1 MIIDETNLDKT
12 KVICLFVGTA
22 HDFSDHVLRIASE
35 EFPCCDF
42 QRISHI
48 NDLGFFDR
56 NGRHNLRA
64 IIVHQSQSAEL
75 LTQLSKISDG
85 FHGAMLALGYRDV
98 PAARQV
104 ADAAETEAGGAQL
117 GYLPMNLEIDRWVS
131 VLRLLLCGESYMPRE
146 LIEHAAA
153 VQEPAKQTVP
163 DKLFDRL
170 TEREFEVLSCAAQ
183 GNQNKIIADKLGLSV
198 HTVKLHMHHVIAKLG
213 VHNRTEATICY
224 LEQQQSARVQ

>member
-1 MIIDETNLDKT
+1 MIDEANLDKT

-22 HDFSDHVLRIASE
+22 HDFSDHVLRLASE
-35 EFPCCDF
+35 EFPCCEF

-48 NDLGFFDR
+48 NDLGFFDK

-64 IIVHQSQSAEL
+64 VIVHQSQSKEL
-75 LTQLSKISDG
+75 LAQLGKICEG
-85 FHGAMLALGYRDV
+85 FNGAMVALGYRDV

-104 ADAAETEAGGAQL
+104 ADAAEAEGLGAQL

-146 LIEHAAA
+146 LIEQAAPA
-153 VQEPAKQTVP
+153 PEPAKPAMP
-163 DKLFDRL
+163 DRLFDRL
-170 TEREFEVLSCAAQ
+170 TDREFEVLSCAAQ

-213 VHNRTEATICY
+213 VHNRTEATICF
-224 LEQQQSARVQ
+224 LEQQHSARVQ